1 MQSGF
6 TGISYPFR
14 INERGGV
21 AMSTTSATDPSHIVE
36 GIEQILRTNFLER
49 PMEADQYSNVSTS
62 LFEQDDKSLQQVLKT
77 RIADDIERL
86 EDIVECSAD
95 NIDFTIEVDDD
106 KVEYLYATVT
116 FKILRYNTTYTKKI
130 KVGEVSHE

>member
-86 EDIVECSAD
+86 EDRVECSAD
-95 NIDFTIEVDDD
+95 NIDFTIEIDDD

>member
-86 EDIVECSAD
+86 EDRVECSAD
-95 NIDFTIEVDDD
+95 NIG
-106 KVEYLYATVT
+106 A
-116 FKILRYNTTYTKKI
+116 
-130 KVGEVSHE
+130 GG